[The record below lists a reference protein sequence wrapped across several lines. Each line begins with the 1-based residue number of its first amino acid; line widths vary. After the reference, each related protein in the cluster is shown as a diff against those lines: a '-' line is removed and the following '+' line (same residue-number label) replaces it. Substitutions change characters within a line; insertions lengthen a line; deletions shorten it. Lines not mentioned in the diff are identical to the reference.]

1 MAVSSVSS
9 TSTTSYTSQVSGFD
23 SAALIEAA
31 VNQKL
36 QPADRL
42 DTKIT
47 AEQARLA
54 AYQNL
59 QSLLEELSTSLDALR
74 NKGGSEAD
82 AFEGRSVYLSATGDK
97 AASNVLGATVDS
109 SAAIG
114 SHQIEVT
121 QIATAHKISSAD
133 LSARDTAL
141 GYAGT
146 FTIAAGDNNATEIT
160 VTDDMTLNDIA
171 AAINDTTDSSGV
183 SASILKVSDDD
194 YVLVLSG
201 TETGQTVS
209 LADQSGS
216 VLTNLGI
223 LDGGGGIANELQAAQ
238 DAILTVDGVQVTRGS
253 NEIDDLID
261 GVDLYLYAA
270 DAGNT
275 VTLEVNQDLD
285 GVKSAIQDFVTAYN
299 AVRDFVVQQQT
310 VSTDGS
316 ADDGAV
322 LFGDGLVRALSS
334 DLQTLL
340 TSAST
345 SDGLTLAS
353 AGLSLDSDNK
363 LSLDTDTLDS
373 ALLQNASGIASL
385 FEFQADVS
393 SSDLQVLRNG
403 SGDATQDFTID
414 IAVDSDGNISSASV
428 GGDSSLFTVSGSRLI
443 GAEGT
448 AYEGMVLVFT
458 GTQSTSIDVGI
469 TRGVAEQLSGAVD
482 KYINDDTGTLD
493 AAIDTS
499 TSQITDME
507 TKKSEIEQKADD
519 YKTWL
524 TDYYGKIE
532 AKITRFSLLK
542 DQLEALLN
550 GNNDNND

>member
-114 SHQIEVT
+114 SHQIEVA
-121 QIATAHKISSAD
+121 QIATAHKISSDD
-133 LSARDTAL
+133 LTARDTAL

-146 FTIAAGDNNATEIT
+146 FTIAAGDNDAVAIT

-238 DAILTVDGVQVTRGS
+238 DAILTVDGVQVTRGG